1 MDPAR
6 TPLIAGNWKMNAGG
20 ADGCELAKGVARAA
34 AELGG
39 VEVVV
44 APPFTALAAISHELR
59 EAKSAVGVAAQ
70 NVHFEENGAF
80 TGEISTSMLQVAG
93 CGLVLLGHSERR
105 HVFGETDEL
114 IAKKLDAVN
123 VASLVPIVCVGETLE
138 EREAD
143 KTLEVIG
150 AQLKAT
156 LDGIAAAGGT
166 AVVAYEPVWAIGTGK
181 VAEPSD
187 AQEVH
192 AAIRAMLKEVSAELA
207 TNTRI
212 LYGGSVKPA
221 NAEGLLSQADI
232 DGALV
237 GGASL
242 HADSFGKL
250 IEIASKLAQQDE
262 NE

>member
-1 MDPAR
+1 
-6 TPLIAGNWKMNAGG
+6 MNAGG

-44 APPFTALAAISHELR
+44 APPFTALAAVSHELR
-59 EAKSAVGVAAQ
+59 EANSDVGVAAQ
-70 NVHFEENGAF
+70 NVHFEEKGAF
-80 TGEISTSMLQVAG
+80 TGEISTSMLLVAG
-93 CGLVLLGHSERR
+93 CGLVILGHSERR
-105 HVFGETDEL
+105 HVFGESDET

-123 VASLVPIVCVGETLE
+123 AAGLVPIVCVGETLS

-143 KTLEVIG
+143 KTMEVVG

-156 LDGIAAAGGT
+156 LDGIAAAG
-166 AVVAYEPVWAIGTGK
+166 ASAIVAYEPVWAIGTGK

-187 AQEVH
+187 AQAVH
-192 AAIRAMLKEVSAELA
+192 AAIRAILKEVSADLA
-207 TNTRI
+207 SSVRI
-212 LYGGSVKPA
+212 LYGGSVKGS
-221 NAEGLLSQADI
+221 NAEGLLSQPDI

-242 HADSFGKL
+242 HADSFGKI
-250 IEIASKLAQQDE
+250 IEMASKLAQQE
-262 NE
+262 ETE